1 MGIEEAISIPLILF
15 MIFVA
20 PIWVIMHYRA
30 RRQISQGL
38 SEEEKASLHN
48 LADKAE
54 SMAERI
60 RTLEQILDAESPDWR
75 NKV

>member
-1 MGIEEAISIPLILF
+1 MEEAISIPLILF

-38 SEEEKASLHN
+38 SEEEKTSLHN